1 MRFLFVLFVSALT
14 FGQDSKNISLL
25 DQWQNNNLEV
35 NSTKVRYNECWGFV
49 YNSQEYAILGS
60 TEATHFFK
68 LTDANKLIEVD
79 SIKGKHVASTVIHR
93 DFKTYKN
100 YAYSVCD
107 EGNSSLQ
114 IIDYSYLPDSVYLVN
129 EIESNFKRAHNLF
142 IDTVSGLLFVCGP
155 MHSSMSIDTQ
165 YKLDVYSLTDPV
177 NPSLIWSA
185 DPTSFPYVHDC
196 YVRNNI
202 GYLNCGDDGLRVY
215 DFSNP
220 SNPLFIQNL
229 NIYQDQGYNHQGWLS
244 PDGKTYIFGDET
256 NGKRLKKCSVD
267 ANHNLQINSYFGT
280 NSINNSVP
288 HNIMITNELA
298 FVSYYNEGLRI
309 YDTRNTLPEEI
320 AHYDTYSEENVFK
333 MNGAWGVYSELP
345 SQRILVSD
353 RQNGLFL
360 FDFDRTVFNAPSNG
374 ISSLFPNPVL
384 KGENITI
391 KLNVPN
397 STLNY
402 SEIHNEIG
410 QKLLTIDNSNFS
422 YQVIEMNFSAGIYFV
437 KINYSDYLGD
447 ENYEIHK
454 FIIH

>member
-1 MRFLFVLFVSALT
+1 M
-14 FGQDSKNISLL
+14 
-25 DQWQNNNLEV
+25 
-35 NSTKVRYNECWGFV
+35 
-49 YNSQEYAILGS
+49 
-60 TEATHFFK
+60 
-68 LTDANKLIEVD
+68 
-79 SIKGKHVASTVIHR
+79 
-93 DFKTYKN
+93 
-100 YAYSVCD
+100 
-107 EGNSSLQ
+107 
-114 IIDYSYLPDSVYLVN
+114 
-129 EIESNFKRAHNLF
+129 
-142 IDTVSGLLFVCGP
+142 
-155 MHSSMSIDTQ
+155 
-165 YKLDVYSLTDPV
+165 
-177 NPSLIWSA
+177 
-185 DPTSFPYVHDC
+185 
-196 YVRNNI
+196 NNI